1 MHFELLDELVIIF
14 LLSIVVNLVCNK
26 IKLTATVGF
35 LLTGVLCGPSL
46 LGIVD
51 SQSISDVAELG
62 VAMLL
67 FTIGM
72 ELSGEALSR
81 LKRPVFLGGSLQ
93 IGLTVLAIA
102 GLTALLDGTSLPNG
116 IFWGCLVALSS
127 SAIVLQIF
135 QQKGITSTPT
145 GRLSLA
151 ILVFQDIMVAPMM
164 LCVPLLSGQFHMAPL
179 DMLLSVL
186 KVGGILGA
194 VLLAAHLGLNRF
206 MEAVMRT
213 RSRELLFL
221 STLGTCFGMAL
232 LTHSLGLSL
241 SLGAFLAGLMLA
253 RSQYSMSVISGIM
266 PYRDV
271 FMSLFFI
278 SVGMMLDLSFFLQ
291 HIWAILFNTLLFILI
306 KSLLTMPAVLVQG
319 YPLRTAIQ
327 TSLCLAQVGEF
338 SFVLAASGLAAGLLN
353 DIGYQSFLALSVI
366 TMMLT
371 PFLINLAPRAA
382 ALLTRGRG
390 KEASSPEAEQQK
402 TSTLKDHLI
411 IVGFGIS
418 GKHLAQVAKESG
430 IPYTILEMNPE
441 TVSRYKNKEPISHG
455 DASQPVILEHLGVY
469 TARVLAIIISDPA
482 AVRAITLEARRMNPD
497 LYIVA
502 RTRFITEVAPLR
514 RLGANVV
521 IAEEFE
527 TSIEV
532 SGAPSGYRRL
542 LRPSA
547 PAELP
552 HDPAHEQCC
561 GQSGKRC
568 QPSAR
573 NGSADHA
580 AGGRLPP
587 VRPQPCPEQ
596 PAPGIRRDRGGR
608 GPQRTGGSG
617 LPACR
622 LRHGSRG
629 SALPVRQNG
638 QALCRQAGHLCRS
651 CDTCNSDRPG
661 GPPGLISRQ
670 GASFH
675 QAGAQACTCPCQ
687 PV

>member
-102 GLTALLDGTSLPNG
+102 GLTALLDGTSLPSG

-135 QQKGITSTPT
+135 QQKGLTSTPT

-402 TSTLKDHLI
+402 ASTLKDHLI

-455 DASQPVILEHLGVY
+455 DASQPVILEHLGVRPGGR
-469 TARVLAIIISDPA
+469 ARHHPGGPAHEPRPLHRGPHPLHHRGRPA
-482 AVRAITLEARRMNPD
+482 APSGGQCGHRRGIRD
-497 LYIVA
+497 LHRGVQ
-502 RTRFITEVAPLR
+502 P
-514 RLGANVV
+514 GADP
-521 IAEEFE
+521 
-527 TSIEV
+527 V
-532 SGAPSGYRRL
+532 SGAPSGYRCL

-596 PAPGIRRDRGGR
+596 PAPGIRRDCGGR
-608 GPQRTGGSG
+608 GPQ
-617 LPACR
+617 
-622 LRHGSRG
+622 
-629 SALPVRQNG
+629 
-638 QALCRQAGHLCRS
+638 
-651 CDTCNSDRPG
+651 
-661 GPPGLISRQ
+661 
-670 GASFH
+670 
-675 QAGAQACTCPCQ
+675 
-687 PV
+687 

>member
-102 GLTALLDGTSLPNG
+102 GLTALLDGTSLPSG

-135 QQKGITSTPT
+135 QQKGLTSTPT

-469 TARVLAIIISDPA
+469 TARVLAIIISEPA

-532 SGAPSGYRRL
+532 FNQVLTQYLVPRQDIDAFSARLRQQNYRMIRRMSSAADSLESVASRL
-542 LRPSA
+542 PEMGVQTMRLEAGSPLCGLSLAQSNLRREYAVTVVAVARSEQEVVASPPADFVMEAGDLLYLFGKTDKLFAVKPVICAA
-547 PAELP
+547 PAT
-552 HDPAHEQCC
+552 PATATAQE
-561 GQSGKRC
+561 
-568 QPSAR
+568 A
-573 NGSADHA
+573 
-580 AGGRLPP
+580 
-587 VRPQPCPEQ
+587 
-596 PAPGIRRDRGGR
+596 
-608 GPQRTGGSG
+608 
-617 LPACR
+617 
-622 LRHGSRG
+622 
-629 SALPVRQNG
+629 
-638 QALCRQAGHLCRS
+638 
-651 CDTCNSDRPG
+651 
-661 GPPGLISRQ
+661 
-670 GASFH
+670 H
-675 QAGAQACTCPCQ
+675 QA
-687 PV
+687 

>member
-102 GLTALLDGTSLPNG
+102 GLTALLDGTSLPSG

-135 QQKGITSTPT
+135 QQKGLTSTPT

-402 TSTLKDHLI
+402 ASTLKDHLI

-532 SGAPSGYRRL
+532 FNQVLTQYLVPRQDIDAF
-542 LRPSA
+542 SA
-547 PAELP
+547 VCA
-552 HDPAHEQCC
+552 
-561 GQSGKRC
+561 
-568 QPSAR
+568 
-573 NGSADHA
+573 
-580 AGGRLPP
+580 
-587 VRPQPCPEQ
+587 
-596 PAPGIRRDRGGR
+596 
-608 GPQRTGGSG
+608 
-617 LPACR
+617 
-622 LRHGSRG
+622 SRIT
-629 SALPVRQNG
+629 A
-638 QALCRQAGHLCRS
+638 
-651 CDTCNSDRPG
+651 
-661 GPPGLISRQ
+661 
-670 GASFH
+670 
-675 QAGAQACTCPCQ
+675 
-687 PV
+687 

>member
-102 GLTALLDGTSLPNG
+102 GLTALLDGTSLPSG

-135 QQKGITSTPT
+135 QQKGLTSTPT

-306 KSLLTMPAVLVQG
+306 KSLLTMPAVLVQ
-319 YPLRTAIQ
+319 
-327 TSLCLAQVGEF
+327 VGEF

-382 ALLTRGRG
+382 ALLTKGRG

-532 SGAPSGYRRL
+532 FNQVLTQYLVPRQDIDAFSARLRQQNYRMIRRMSSAADSLESVASRL
-542 LRPSA
+542 PEMGVQTMRLEAGSPLCGLSLAQSNLRREYAVTVVAVARSEQEVVASPPADFVMEAGDLLYLFGKTDKLFAVKPVICAA
-547 PAELP
+547 PAT
-552 HDPAHEQCC
+552 PATATAQE
-561 GQSGKRC
+561 
-568 QPSAR
+568 A
-573 NGSADHA
+573 
-580 AGGRLPP
+580 
-587 VRPQPCPEQ
+587 
-596 PAPGIRRDRGGR
+596 
-608 GPQRTGGSG
+608 
-617 LPACR
+617 
-622 LRHGSRG
+622 
-629 SALPVRQNG
+629 
-638 QALCRQAGHLCRS
+638 
-651 CDTCNSDRPG
+651 
-661 GPPGLISRQ
+661 
-670 GASFH
+670 H
-675 QAGAQACTCPCQ
+675 QA
-687 PV
+687 

>member
-102 GLTALLDGTSLPNG
+102 GLTALLDGTSLPSG

-135 QQKGITSTPT
+135 QQKGLTSTPT

-278 SVGMMLDLSFFLQ
+278 SVGMLLDVGFLVHHLDKVFLFAALLIFLKSILSLPPML
-291 HIWAILFNTLLFILI
+291 
-306 KSLLTMPAVLVQG
+306 LVG
-319 YPLRTAIQ
+319 YPLRVSILAAM
-327 TSLCLAQVGEF
+327 SLAQIGEF
-338 SFVLAASGLAAGLLN
+338 SFVLARSAVNSGLMDPHGHGN
-353 DIGYQSFLALSVI
+353 
-366 TMMLT
+366 
-371 PFLINLAPRAA
+371 RAQ
-382 ALLTRGRG
+382 G
-390 KEASSPEAEQQK
+390 
-402 TSTLKDHLI
+402 
-411 IVGFGIS
+411 
-418 GKHLAQVAKESG
+418 
-430 IPYTILEMNPE
+430 
-441 TVSRYKNKEPISHG
+441 
-455 DASQPVILEHLGVY
+455 
-469 TARVLAIIISDPA
+469 
-482 AVRAITLEARRMNPD
+482 
-497 LYIVA
+497 
-502 RTRFITEVAPLR
+502 
-514 RLGANVV
+514 
-521 IAEEFE
+521 
-527 TSIEV
+527 
-532 SGAPSGYRRL
+532 RL
-542 LRPSA
+542 LREP
-547 PAELP
+547 P
-552 HDPAHEQCC
+552 HAH
-561 GQSGKRC
+561 
-568 QPSAR
+568 AR
-573 NGSADHA
+573 
-580 AGGRLPP
+580 R
-587 VRPQPCPEQ
+587 
-596 PAPGIRRDRGGR
+596 
-608 GPQRTGGSG
+608 
-617 LPACR
+617 
-622 LRHGSRG
+622 
-629 SALPVRQNG
+629 
-638 QALCRQAGHLCRS
+638 
-651 CDTCNSDRPG
+651 
-661 GPPGLISRQ
+661 
-670 GASFH
+670 
-675 QAGAQACTCPCQ
+675 
-687 PV
+687 

>member
-102 GLTALLDGTSLPNG
+102 GLTALLDGTSLSSG

-327 TSLCLAQVGEF
+327 TSLSLAQVGEF

-382 ALLTRGRG
+382 ALLTKGRG
-390 KEASSPEAEQQK
+390 KEASSPEEEQQK
-402 TSTLKDHLI
+402 ASTLKDHLI

-502 RTRFITEVAPLR
+502 RTRFI
-514 RLGANVV
+514 
-521 IAEEFE
+521 AEEFE

-532 SGAPSGYRRL
+532 FNQVLTQYLVPRQDIDAFSARLRQQNYRMIRRMSSAADSLESVASRL
-542 LRPSA
+542 PEMGVQTMRLEAGSPLCGLSLAQSNLRREYAVTVVAVARSEQEVMASPPADFVMEAGDLLYLFGKTDKLFAVKPVICAA
-547 PAELP
+547 PAI
-552 HDPAHEQCC
+552 PA
-561 GQSGKRC
+561 
-568 QPSAR
+568 
-573 NGSADHA
+573 A
-580 AGGRLPP
+580 ATA
-587 VRPQPCPEQ
+587 QE
-596 PAPGIRRDRGGR
+596 A
-608 GPQRTGGSG
+608 
-617 LPACR
+617 
-622 LRHGSRG
+622 SR
-629 SALPVRQNG
+629 A
-638 QALCRQAGHLCRS
+638 
-651 CDTCNSDRPG
+651 
-661 GPPGLISRQ
+661 
-670 GASFH
+670 
-675 QAGAQACTCPCQ
+675 
-687 PV
+687 

>member
-102 GLTALLDGTSLPNG
+102 GLTALLDGTSLPSG

-135 QQKGITSTPT
+135 QQKGLTSTPT

-164 LCVPLLSGQFHMAPL
+164 LCVPAVRAVPYGAPGHAAVGAEGGRHPRGRAAGRASGPQPLHGSGHAHPLARAALPL
-179 DMLLSVL
+179 DPGHLFRH
-186 KVGGILGA
+186 GA
-194 VLLAAHLGLNRF
+194 ADPQPGPFPFAGR
-206 MEAVMRT
+206 
-213 RSRELLFL
+213 LF
-221 STLGTCFGMAL
+221 
-232 LTHSLGLSL
+232 
-241 SLGAFLAGLMLA
+241 GLMLA

-532 SGAPSGYRRL
+532 FNQVLTQYLVPRQDIDAFSARLRQQNYRMIRRMSSAADSLESVASRL
-542 LRPSA
+542 PEMGVQTMRLEAGSPLCGLSLAQSNLRREYAVTVVAVARSEQEVVASPPADFVMEAGDLLYLFGKTDKLFAVKPVICAA
-547 PAELP
+547 PAT
-552 HDPAHEQCC
+552 PATATAQE
-561 GQSGKRC
+561 
-568 QPSAR
+568 A
-573 NGSADHA
+573 
-580 AGGRLPP
+580 
-587 VRPQPCPEQ
+587 
-596 PAPGIRRDRGGR
+596 
-608 GPQRTGGSG
+608 
-617 LPACR
+617 
-622 LRHGSRG
+622 
-629 SALPVRQNG
+629 
-638 QALCRQAGHLCRS
+638 
-651 CDTCNSDRPG
+651 
-661 GPPGLISRQ
+661 
-670 GASFH
+670 H
-675 QAGAQACTCPCQ
+675 QA
-687 PV
+687 